1 MPDPGQFV
9 FKDSVGGAAVRG
21 FTGRVLELDAAD
33 LFALDFSDAPALEL
47 IHLKRLQPGKQPHLT
62 LFNLPALRTL
72 ILPRE
77 HPPAVIHFAALE
89 APDGVLIDGAVSELD
104 AAWEHTQLAIQREPG
119 KAAWTAVRLGA
130 DPVPR
135 SDFPP
140 GALQVLTGGQHGGE
154 AEISLSAGKDWLLT
168 DLAELRC
175 VHIHSAGQVR
185 LQRLP
190 QLTVVQGH
198 AAGLSLH
205 LDEVPALTQI
215 GGEGDLIS
223 IRQSKAGA
231 THLEIAAGWKHAR
244 LYSPNLRTLHF
255 RQGRSLLLHDC
266 GSLQQVEA
274 PLDIEIECNGT
285 LAPTL
290 IERGNFHFDESSLN
304 ACIEQLRAGDA
315 SQLDGILMVLASAHH
330 RTKLAVTLQR
340 LAALCTVDV
349 PPAQIWATRREL
361 AARHLAARHHARRP
375 RHKHAPKAPT
385 EAALQKA
392 DTCWQWDFAPDLA
405 PQGWEADLHIW
416 CHCMTSVPA
425 AAEYADI
432 IRCGAEDRVGRE
444 ALVRLAGAPHVDPAL
459 FRLAVTMLEHLL
471 RQGNGRAWGSTG
483 YGSAHRLGRL
493 LGSPH
498 ADPHAHKVVVASIC
512 ETVPLHTLL
521 EALPTLL
528 HLAPG
533 LFRTQLLA
541 LSNKPEH
548 WFENRIRREPR
559 CWDLEQPIRDYRQR
573 LLQMALA
580 PCPLPPHA
588 TPSTPLANYA
598 AGALQD
604 AP

>member
-1 MPDPGQFV
+1 MPDSGVFV
-9 FKDSVGGAAVRG
+9 FKDSIGGATVRG

-89 APDGVLIDGAVSELD
+89 APDEVLIDGAVSELD

-119 KAAWTAVRLGA
+119 KAAWTAVHLGA
-130 DPVPR
+130 DPVPT
-135 SDFPP
+135 SGVPA
-140 GALQVLTGGQHGGE
+140 GALQVLAGEQHGGE
-154 AEISLSAGKDWLLT
+154 SEISLSAGKDWLLT
-168 DLAELRC
+168 DLAELRR
-175 VHIHSAGQVR
+175 VHIYSAGQVR

-190 QLTVVQGH
+190 QLAVVQGH
-198 AAGLSLH
+198 AAGLSLQ
-205 LDEVPALTQI
+205 LDKVPALTQI
-215 GGEGDLIS
+215 GGEGDLVS
-223 IRQSKAGA
+223 MRQSKAGA

-244 LYSPNLRTLHF
+244 LYSPHLRTLHF

-274 PLDIEIECNGT
+274 PLDIEIECSGA

-304 ACIEQLRAGDA
+304 ACIEQLRAGDT

-340 LAALCTVDV
+340 LAALCAVDV

-375 RHKHAPKAPT
+375 RRKHAQKALT
-385 EAALQKA
+385 EDALRKA

-416 CHCMTSVPA
+416 CHCMTRVPA

-432 IRCGAEDRVGRE
+432 IRCGAEDQVGRE
-444 ALVRLAGAPHVDPAL
+444 ALVRLAGGPHADPAL
-459 FRLAVTMLEHLL
+459 FRLAVTMLEHQL
-471 RQGNGRAWGSTG
+471 RQGNGQAGGSTG
-483 YGSAHRLGRL
+483 YGSAQRLGRL
-493 LGSPH
+493 LGSAH
-498 ADPHAHKVVVASIC
+498 ADPHVHKVVVKSIC
-512 ETVPLHTLL
+512 ETVPLHALL
-521 EALPTLL
+521 EAMPTLL

-533 LFRTQLLA
+533 LFRTQLMA

-559 CWDLEQPIRDYRQR
+559 SWDLEQQIRHYRQR

-588 TPSTPLANYA
+588 TPSTPIANYT